1 MTQLTQNEI
10 ELIES
15 KLRQRQHDLLEE
27 VRNELDERENQHLA
41 ALMGN
46 DPGDSCDVSLAD
58 VLADLSIVRVDRQIN
73 ELREIERKLIQ
84 IKEGS
89 LNECMDCGVE
99 IGLQRLLAYPTA
111 MRCVSCQGRHE
122 QMYAHEGHPSL

>member
-10 ELIES
+10 KLIES
-15 KLRQRQHDLLEE
+15 KLSQRQHDLLEE

-41 ALMGN
+41 AIMGN
-46 DPGDSCDVSLAD
+46 DPSDSCDVSLAD
-58 VLADLSIVRVDRQIN
+58 LSIARVDRQIN
-73 ELREIERKLIQ
+73 ELREIESKLVQ

-89 LNECMDCGVE
+89 LNECIDCGAE

-111 MRCVSCQGRHE
+111 MRCVTCQGRRE
-122 QMYAHEGHPSL
+122 QMYAHEGYPSL